1 VLATKLANATGEGPN
16 DRGLSRRRAFQ
27 AVDAS
32 LQRLG
37 TDRIDVLYLHREDP
51 ATPLEETVPA
61 IAAEALH
68 GRVVS
73 QIDPL
78 RTLSSSATSGQS
90 VCMKSIEFVG
100 IIAALLLPAIVTG
113 AGASPLAPQVGDTY
127 EITMT
132 RESAQQGSNGS
143 SGSSH
148 DRDTIIE
155 RVIGLR
161 PDGLELEYD
170 LPEVSTADARVSNW
184 QFPARVF
191 KPFGGPTQ
199 LLNGPEL
206 EARVDGWL
214 KAAGWSRTVCGHWVF
229 TWNAFRIE
237 CDPQSVIKTVESFD
251 LRSADLRDGAPYKE
265 TEARGP
271 GKLARKLAGPDDT
284 IFDVEMPVDPDAVR
298 RARAES
304 DVAVGEIMNK
314 PVTLDA
320 ALRER
325 ARETVSG
332 TISVAFETDSA
343 GNVRR
348 RTKVTKLDIKGPDGQ
363 SETETVTE
371 TLERRLISR
380 RN

>member
-1 VLATKLANATGEGPN
+1 MKLIGFTG
-16 DRGLSRRRAFQ
+16 L
-27 AVDAS
+27 
-32 LQRLG
+32 
-37 TDRIDVLYLHREDP
+37 
-51 ATPLEETVPA
+51 
-61 IAAEALH
+61 
-68 GRVVS
+68 
-73 QIDPL
+73 
-78 RTLSSSATSGQS
+78 
-90 VCMKSIEFVG
+90 
-100 IIAALLLPAIVTG
+100 IAALLLPAIVGG
-113 AGASPLAPQVGDTY
+113 AGASPLAPQVGDSY

-132 RESAQQGSNGS
+132 RDSAQQGSHGS

-148 DRDTIIE
+148 DKDTIIE
-155 RVIGLR
+155 LVIGVR

-170 LPEVSTADARVSNW
+170 LPKTSASDARASNW
-184 QFPARVF
+184 QFPARIF
-191 KPFGGPTQ
+191 KPFGGPVQ
-199 LLNGPEL
+199 LLNGPEI

-214 KAAGWSRTVCGHWVF
+214 KAAGWPPTVCGHWIF

-251 LRSADLRDGAPYKE
+251 LTSTDLRDGAPYKE

-271 GKLARKLAGPDDT
+271 GKLTRKVAGPDET
-284 IFDVEMPVDPDAVR
+284 IFTVEMPADPDAVR
-298 RARAES
+298 RGRAES

-314 PVTLDA
+314 PTTLDA

-363 SETETVTE
+363 SEATTVTE
-371 TLERRLISR
+371 MLERRLISR